1 MCSSRVV
8 RLIAATALVVLVLVG
23 RDVAAVA
30 QFLLLGAGPT
40 VISAQTAVWGTI
52 TGVLATQTD
61 LQTALNGKQVA
72 GTYATGGGSATGTNT
87 GDQTAIVGITGTL
100 AQFNTALTDADFATG
115 GGTATGT
122 NTGDQTTVTG
132 NAGTATALQNA
143 RTINGV
149 SFNGTANITLPTPLG
164 YMLSVQALTSSPGD
178 AATIYFGQLPKAPV
192 TAQGTS
198 RVYIRKA
205 GTITAANLLNYSG
218 TAGTNEAWPCNIRLN
233 NTGDTQIASVAL
245 ATSER
250 VWSNTSL
257 SIAVVA
263 GDYIE
268 IKCVNPTWVT
278 NPLTS
283 IFAGYVYVE

>member
-1 MCSSRVV
+1 MRTWLRVLSAAAIV
-8 RLIAATALVVLVLVG
+8 LFVLIG

-30 QFLLLGAGPT
+30 QLLMLGAGPAM
-40 VISAQTAVWGTI
+40 VSAQAAAWGTI
-52 TGVLATQTD
+52 TGTLSSQTD
-61 LQTALNGKQVA
+61 LQTALNGKQAA
-72 GTYATGGGSATGTNT
+72 GTYATGNGSATGTNT
-87 GDQTAIVGITGTL
+87 GDQTTIS
-100 AQFNTALTDADFATG
+100 
-115 GGTATGT
+115 
-122 NTGDQTTVTG
+122 G

-149 SFNGTANITLPTPLG
+149 SFNGTANISIPIIGYTLD
-164 YMLSVQALTSSPGD
+164 VQAITSSPTD
-178 AATIYFGQLPKAPV
+178 AQTIYFGQLPKVPV

-205 GTITAANLLNYSG
+205 GTITQANILNYSG

-233 NTGDTQIASVAL
+233 NTGDTQIASVSL

-250 VWSNTSL
+250 VWSNTGL

-263 GDYIE
+263 GDYVE
-268 IKCVNPTWVT
+268 IKCVNPTWAT

-283 IFAGYVYVE
+283 IFAGYLYVE